1 MAGSY
6 SHVVTNK
13 QGKLLNPQNFV
24 GMVDSLGDAYETVE
38 EMYGMIHYLAAR
50 VELLSPDNMYQTP
63 TQIVEES
70 RVHYRR
76 GIKMSPG
83 IQAPNKPQEFKDP
96 LLPTG
101 FLNG

>member
-6 SHVVTNK
+6 NHVVTNNR
-13 QGKLLNPQNFV
+13 GKLLNPQSFV

-50 VELLSPDNMYQTP
+50 VELLTAVDQNHE
-63 TQIVEES
+63 QIVEEA
-70 RVHYRR
+70 RANYRR

-83 IQAPNKPQEFKDP
+83 IQPPGKPKEFQQSLTP
-96 LLPTG
+96 PG